1 MFRYALHFF
10 TRLFFLLVIP
20 LMLLFLTGEP
30 AFAGETESLILPTV
44 LMMAEDNNLSLR
56 EQELLI
62 RQAESDI
69 SIQKTGYFP
78 SLSASGF
85 SSWVFFNEPPVTLP
99 GDDDRVSINIFSVGI
114 SQPVFRG
121 FRTINK
127 IHMAEEQ
134 LDARKARSRSVHDRL
149 LLQAG
154 LLYYDLQLNLLSR
167 DVLQQSLLRARN
179 QLEKTRNLL
188 AAEQVT
194 WFDTLEVSNR
204 MLEIST
210 SLNELDGYFAVL
222 KDKLQHLLNVSELP
236 PVTLQ
241 PVTPPTRLSESIDD
255 LRQAAILNRPEL
267 GAIKARQ
274 NLQQY
279 QIALNKAAFY
289 PVISASAGYNYGRL
303 DGFFFSGKWIDFY
316 NVMLTFQWDIW
327 DWNRDRDKVQQSQ
340 VEYQRLDLEE
350 QQQLLDIT
358 HEIKEAYEQ
367 IEINSRQIEMQ
378 NRLLKQ
384 EKDRYDITHERFQ
397 QGLTTA
403 LDLSSAEHALTSA
416 QLQLHKSYID
426 WYKNNLRLQ
435 YATGQIGNLKE
446 ETDR

>member
-241 PVTPPTRLSESIDD
+241 PVTPPTRLSESIDFPT
-255 LRQAAILNRPEL
+255 L
-267 GAIKARQ
+267 RQ
-274 NLQQY
+274 NLKEQVNLY
-279 QIALNKAAFY
+279 IMMEA
-289 PVISASAGYNYGRL
+289 
-303 DGFFFSGKWIDFY
+303 
-316 NVMLTFQWDIW
+316 WD
-327 DWNRDRDKVQQSQ
+327 K
-340 VEYQRLDLEE
+340 Y
-350 QQQLLDIT
+350 
-358 HEIKEAYEQ
+358 
-367 IEINSRQIEMQ
+367 
-378 NRLLKQ
+378 
-384 EKDRYDITHERFQ
+384 
-397 QGLTTA
+397 
-403 LDLSSAEHALTSA
+403 
-416 QLQLHKSYID
+416 
-426 WYKNNLRLQ
+426 
-435 YATGQIGNLKE
+435 
-446 ETDR
+446 